1 MFPVNQVILGGGD
14 PLLSTTSIGSNIEE
28 QIQLLEKQKQLL
40 ENAKQQRMQQMTQPQ
55 VQQPPQK
62 LIWDEID
69 SEIEPMTDEQKNML
83 FQDEDYVDTYNK
95 LQSLVQAEI
104 LSLVK
109 GRIEGTQE
117 GKDLLTHQLKIVK
130 KLKGKIIDTTAKY
143 TVSQMYHT
151 ENGRKYVGE
160 KFDMSKAKEVCERY
174 RGIIPQSVTHADVY
188 VAINAQYHDYCELF
202 KAWFGDNIDTKII
215 ESAINFWFK
224 DDDYKGGCKIWKYFK
239 EA

>member
-1 MFPVNQVILGGGD
+1 M
-14 PLLSTTSIGSNIEE
+14 
-28 QIQLLEKQKQLL
+28 
-40 ENAKQQRMQQMTQPQ
+40 
-55 VQQPPQK
+55 
-62 LIWDEID
+62 DEIILREYLRNKGRGMSDDDFMRKLKEHFETEKFARGRGRGRGMRRD
-69 SEIEPMTDEQKNML
+69 SERGEFFEEDFKDIRDPYEMYEDFYFNRHSPKGEFIEQMKYMDHEDKKRLMEMML
-83 FQDEDYVDTYNK
+83 
-95 LQSLVQAEI
+95 
-104 LSLVK
+104 
-109 GRIEGTQE
+109 EGNE
-117 GKDLLTHQLKIVK
+117 GEHFNESY
-130 KLKGKIIDTTAKY
+130 AKY

-160 KFDMSKAKEVCERY
+160 KFDMSKAKDVCERY

>member
-69 SEIEPMTDEQKNML
+69 SERGEFFEEDFKDMRDPYEMYEDFYFNRHSPKGEFIEQMKYMDHEDKKRLMEMML
-83 FQDEDYVDTYNK
+83 
-95 LQSLVQAEI
+95 
-104 LSLVK
+104 
-109 GRIEGTQE
+109 EGNE
-117 GKDLLTHQLKIVK
+117 
-130 KLKGKIIDTTAKY
+130 
-143 TVSQMYHT
+143 
-151 ENGRKYVGE
+151 
-160 KFDMSKAKEVCERY
+160 
-174 RGIIPQSVTHADVY
+174 DVY

>member
-1 MFPVNQVILGGGD
+1 MVTKKKMTVPIFDYRLTILIYD
-14 PLLSTTSIGSNIEE
+14 S
-28 QIQLLEKQKQLL
+28 
-40 ENAKQQRMQQMTQPQ
+40 
-55 VQQPPQK
+55 
-62 LIWDEID
+62 WDEVSYLFD
-69 SEIEPMTDEQKNML
+69 SGPEPLAITRFQYGAALVAVNSRRGSSIIHEAEHIKNSIW
-83 FQDEDYVDTYNK
+83 EY
-95 LQSLVQAEI
+95 
-104 LSLVK
+104 K
-109 GRIEGTQE
+109 GNEGE
-117 GKDLLTHQLKIVK
+117 HFNESY
-130 KLKGKIIDTTAKY
+130 AKY